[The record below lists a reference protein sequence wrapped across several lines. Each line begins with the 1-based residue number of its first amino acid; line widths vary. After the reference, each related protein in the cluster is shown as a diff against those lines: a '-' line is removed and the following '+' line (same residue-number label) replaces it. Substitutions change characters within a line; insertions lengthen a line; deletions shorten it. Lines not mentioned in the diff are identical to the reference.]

1 VPPEQSE
8 SLPASSRALL
18 EAVTAISSD
27 LDLNAV
33 LTRIVEAATQL
44 TQARYGALGVIGSDA
59 FLVEFVTTGIDGAGR
74 AAIGDLP
81 HGRGILG
88 LLIHHPEPLRL
99 DDLTQHPQS
108 AGFPPNHPPMGS
120 FLGVP
125 VRIRGTVYGNL
136 YLTEKAGGQAF
147 TEEDQSLVESLATT
161 AGFVIDNARAY
172 GLSERR
178 RQWLEASAELS
189 EALQP
194 PIQLERALSEVARA
208 ARAMSGATATA
219 VRRLA
224 DGNAVHT
231 VVAEPAVLGVVEQAL
246 AELDEEPWL
255 RPDSA
260 PVDLELGDFHATL
273 VPLRTHLVGRG
284 LLVMLFDRPAAP
296 MAYEER
302 SLLASYADQ
311 AGLAVDRAQAIED
324 RAELAVTSDRE
335 RIARD
340 LHDLV
345 IQRLFATGLQLQ
357 GLGMIVSDD
366 EVSAKVEQA
375 VEALDLTIKD
385 IRGTIFELQ
394 RRDRGA
400 SLRADLRNLVRE
412 YAPLLKFRPTV
423 QTVGPVDTVVSAE
436 IREQLLPVLRE
447 ALSNLA
453 RHADAEHGEIS
464 LTVDDHEVRLSVVDD
479 GVGIG
484 AQNVESGLRNAR
496 RRASALGGSL
506 ELTQREP
513 RGTSF
518 VWRAPLL

>member
-1 VPPEQSE
+1 
-8 SLPASSRALL
+8 
-18 EAVTAISSD
+18 
-27 LDLNAV
+27 
-33 LTRIVEAATQL
+33 
-44 TQARYGALGVIGSDA
+44 
-59 FLVEFVTTGIDGAGR
+59 
-74 AAIGDLP
+74 
-81 HGRGILG
+81 
-88 LLIHHPEPLRL
+88 
-99 DDLTQHPQS
+99 
-108 AGFPPNHPPMGS
+108 
-120 FLGVP
+120 
-125 VRIRGTVYGNL
+125 
-136 YLTEKAGGQAF
+136 
-147 TEEDQSLVESLATT
+147 
-161 AGFVIDNARAY
+161 
-172 GLSERR
+172 
-178 RQWLEASAELS
+178 
-189 EALQP
+189 
-194 PIQLERALSEVARA
+194 
-208 ARAMSGATATA
+208 
-219 VRRLA
+219 
-224 DGNAVHT
+224 
-231 VVAEPAVLGVVEQAL
+231 
-246 AELDEEPWL
+246 
-255 RPDSA
+255 
-260 PVDLELGDFHATL
+260 
-273 VPLRTHLVGRG
+273 
-284 LLVMLFDRPAAP
+284 
-296 MAYEER
+296 
-302 SLLASYADQ
+302 
-311 AGLAVDRAQAIED
+311 
-324 RAELAVTSDRE
+324 
-335 RIARD
+335 
-340 LHDLV
+340 V

-513 RGTSF
+513 HGTSF